1 MRRDVLFLGMD
12 IIKEMDKINDELESK
27 SGKMPEEAR
36 KGYEYAKSL
45 LNTLINESIENE
57 ESCVVN
63 IKGLDHQEEFFKS
76 DIFKHLDKNGGFL
89 IEVKG

>member
-12 IIKEMDKINDELESK
+12 IIKEMEKINDELESK
-27 SGKMPEEAR
+27 NGKMSEETR
-36 KGYEYAKSL
+36 SGYEYAKNL
-45 LNTLINESIENE
+45 LDTLINESIENE

-63 IKGLDHQEEFFKS
+63 IKGLNHQREFFKS
-76 DIFKHLDKNGGFL
+76 DLFKYLDKNGGFL